1 MKFKMFGTEIYI
13 SFLFTAVIAF
23 MLATDRTGLALPT
36 LCAVLL
42 HETGHLL
49 AMWTLD
55 CNPKSVSLIPA
66 SVKITMPFSKSFRN
80 DIIIAV
86 CGPAVN
92 FLVFGVLYFN
102 YLCFGSNVSLY
113 YGLVNLLIG
122 LFNSMPV
129 KGLDGGTVLF
139 TVLAKR
145 GDANKAALTV
155 RLITVAVA
163 IAVIVLAILVT
174 VKVKFNPTL
183 YIVGIYLLI
192 SAIIKI

>member
-1 MKFKMFGTEIYI
+1 MKFKILGTEIYI
-13 SFLFTAVIAF
+13 SFLFTAVISF

-36 LCAVLL
+36 LCAVIL

-49 AMWTLD
+49 AMWALE
-55 CNPKSVSLIPA
+55 CNPKSVNLIPA

-92 FLVFGVLYFN
+92 FLLFLVLYVN
-102 YLCFGSNVSLY
+102 YLSFGSEVSLY

-122 LFNSMPV
+122 IFNIMPV
-129 KGLDGGTVLF
+129 KGLDGGTILF
-139 TVLAKR
+139 TILAKKL
-145 GDANKAALTV
+145 DINKAT
-155 RLITVAVA
+155 LILRFITISVA
-163 IAVIVLAILVT
+163 IGILILAILVT

>member
-1 MKFKMFGTEIYI
+1 MKFKILGTEIYI
-13 SFLFTAVIAF
+13 SFLFTAVISF

-36 LCAVLL
+36 LCAVIF

-49 AMWTLD
+49 AMWALE
-55 CNPKSVSLIPA
+55 CNPKSVCLIPA

-92 FLVFGVLYFN
+92 FLLFLVLYVN
-102 YLCFGSNVSLY
+102 YLSFGSEVSLY

-122 LFNSMPV
+122 IFNIMPV
-129 KGLDGGTVLF
+129 KGLDGGTILF
-139 TVLAKR
+139 TILAKR
-145 GDANKAALTV
+145 LDINKATLIL
-155 RLITVAVA
+155 RLITISVAVG
-163 IAVIVLAILVT
+163 ILILAILVT

-183 YIVGIYLLI
+183 YIIGIYLLI

>member
-1 MKFKMFGTEIYI
+1 MKFKILGTEIYI
-13 SFLFTAVIAF
+13 SFLFTAVITF

-36 LCAVLL
+36 LCAVIL

-49 AMWTLD
+49 AMWALE

-66 SVKITMPFSKSFRN
+66 SVKITMSFSKSFRN

-92 FLVFGVLYFN
+92 FLLFLVLYVN
-102 YLCFGSNVSLY
+102 YLSFGSEVSLC

-122 LFNSMPV
+122 IFNIMPV
-129 KGLDGGTVLF
+129 KGLDGGTILF
-139 TVLAKR
+139 TILAKR
-145 GDANKAALTV
+145 GDVNKAT
-155 RLITVAVA
+155 LILRFITISVAVG
-163 IAVIVLAILVT
+163 ILVLAVFVT